1 MLGILWISMCAPY
14 DKVAHAG
21 GKIENF
27 YVKGLNKSI
36 PVSMI
41 TFANYDEMELV
52 DLDSYNIKADV
63 YVAPKW
69 SIRKFIY
76 ALTKRLRGWNPFSI
90 KFILEPWQEFYIKRN
105 LLRRKKNGD
114 IPSAI
119 IIEWTQPIL
128 LTEWIKK
135 QFPGVPIIAI
145 EEDVSFL
152 SYERQYLNE
161 KKFIFRCYKQKRYT
175 TLKKSELLQLGYA
188 DLVILNN
195 YKDYNLLLREGMSK
209 EKMWVWTPYFQSMK
223 DLTYIGDTKD
233 ILFYGAMGRYENYA
247 SAIWFIK
254 NVLYKIKDTEV
265 RLVVLGSRPHPSLQK
280 YAGNRVIIT
289 GFVDDIRPYFQHS
302 LCLVAPLI
310 LGAGVKIKIIESLTA
325 GLPVLTNDIGIEGI
339 PAEDGKSYYHCNKPE
354 DYIEKIQLLLD
365 DRSYAQAMSIN
376 EKNLAN
382 EIYDYDKS
390 LEIFVKKVSDMACK
404 AR

>member
-1 MLGILWISMCAPY
+1 MEYILWISLCVPY
-14 DKVAHAG
+14 DTVDHAG

-27 YVKGLNKSI
+27 YIKGISNFVRTQI
-36 PVSMI
+36 V
-41 TFANYDEMELV
+41 TFAFAHEANHM
-52 DLDSYNIKADV
+52 DLDSYGIKADV

>member
-1 MLGILWISMCAPY
+1 MCAPY

-21 GKIENF
+21 GQIENF

-195 YKDYNLLLREGMSK
+195 YKDYKLLLREGMSK

>member
-1 MLGILWISMCAPY
+1 MCAPY
-14 DKVAHAG
+14 DRVAHAG

-41 TFANYDEMELV
+41 TFANCDEMDLV
-52 DLDSYNIKADV
+52 DLESYNIKADV

-135 QFPGVPIIAI
+135 QFSGVPIIAI

>member
-1 MLGILWISMCAPY
+1 MCVPY
-14 DKVAHAG
+14 DRVAHAG

>member
-1 MLGILWISMCAPY
+1 MCAPY

>member
-1 MLGILWISMCAPY
+1 MCAPY

-21 GKIENF
+21 GQIENF
-27 YVKGLNKSI
+27 YFKGLNKSI

>member
-1 MLGILWISMCAPY
+1 MCAPY

-21 GKIENF
+21 GQIENF
-27 YVKGLNKSI
+27 YFKGLNKSI

-114 IPSAI
+114 ILSAI

>member
-1 MLGILWISMCAPY
+1 MCVPY
-14 DKVAHAG
+14 DRVAHAG

-69 SIRKFIY
+69 STRKFIY

-119 IIEWTQPIL
+119 IIEWTQLIL

>member
-1 MLGILWISMCAPY
+1 MCVPY
-14 DKVAHAG
+14 DRVAHAG

-135 QFPGVPIIAI
+135 QFSGVPIIAI

>member
-1 MLGILWISMCAPY
+1 M
-14 DKVAHAG
+14 
-21 GKIENF
+21 
-27 YVKGLNKSI
+27 
-36 PVSMI
+36 
-41 TFANYDEMELV
+41 
-52 DLDSYNIKADV
+52 
-63 YVAPKW
+63 
-69 SIRKFIY
+69 
-76 ALTKRLRGWNPFSI
+76 
-90 KFILEPWQEFYIKRN
+90 EPWQEFYIKRN

-135 QFPGVPIIAI
+135 QFSGVPIIAI

>member
-1 MLGILWISMCAPY
+1 MCAPY

-114 IPSAI
+114 ILSAI

>member
-41 TFANYDEMELV
+41 TFANCDEMDLV
-52 DLDSYNIKADV
+52 DLESYNIKADV

-69 SIRKFIY
+69 NIRKFIY
-76 ALTKRLRGWNPFSI
+76 ALTKRLRGWNPFSS
-90 KFILEPWQEFYIKRN
+90 KFFLEPWQEFYIKKN
-105 LLRRKKNGD
+105 LLQRKKSGD
-114 IPSAI
+114 IPSVI

-128 LTEWIKK
+128 LTDWIRKH
-135 QFPGVPIIAI
+135 FPGVPIVAI

>member
-161 KKFIFRCYKQKRYT
+161 KNFIFRCYKQKRYT